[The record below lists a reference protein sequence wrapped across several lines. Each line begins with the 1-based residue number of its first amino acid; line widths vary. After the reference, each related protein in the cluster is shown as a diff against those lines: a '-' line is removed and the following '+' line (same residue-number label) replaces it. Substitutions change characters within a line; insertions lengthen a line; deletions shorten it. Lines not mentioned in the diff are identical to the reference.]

1 MKGEKTAVSPIHSV
15 SGCRRGVVLIPTKV
29 TKRIR
34 GDDGV
39 APTGPIYGSS
49 RTHMPQPSLFVLTM
63 TCGGQLINNPVSH
76 FYREAAVP
84 TWPGQS
90 PPPPHHQ
97 ERTDLGAKD
106 SRLHSYHRSS
116 MNSVEECPKQLLH
129 VEVQIYFLWRAPICL
144 ILVLFSVYAR
154 QTHKKLFHPYSS
166 ILFQRLPHDYGVGT
180 LPCFAFNSLSVI
192 T

>member
-90 PPPPHHQ
+90 PPPPPPPRKNRPGCQ
-97 ERTDLGAKD
+97 RQPT
-106 SRLHSYHRSS
+106 
-116 MNSVEECPKQLLH
+116 P
-129 VEVQIYFLWRAPICL
+129 FLPP
-144 ILVLFSVYAR
+144 
-154 QTHKKLFHPYSS
+154 LFHE
-166 ILFQRLPHDYGVGT
+166 
-180 LPCFAFNSLSVI
+180 LSRRMSQAAV
-192 T
+192 TR